1 MSFCLVLSM
10 FIEYISSDVWE
21 AEVQENWQ
29 EPERSL
35 SPHYPSS
42 HMTQMWHK
50 NSCCSTAADSLL
62 FSNYTTNPICIF
74 RTLPSLLFFLSL
86 FSSLPVA
93 RGHNHTTRKSIR
105 KLIKH
110 DTRWAHSI
118 WMKDIGC
125 KVYLPI
131 RRIKSIS
138 SQCKLFPTFSI
149 PSSHFVL
156 LHFLCSQNPLAF
168 TENILYHKCQYCC
181 CTHSCTAHYRINKET
196 QSPSTQAC
204 RHTHTERDYYT
215 PESYSSQF
223 SHTIRQREP
232 ITPSIEYHLNK
243 KRKKPTATHF
253 LLHDTHFPLHL
264 SLPSLTLF
272 NSG

>member
-1 MSFCLVLSM
+1 MSFCLVLSV

-21 AEVQENWQ
+21 AEVQEDWQ

-42 HMTQMWHK
+42 HMTQMWDV

-62 FSNYTTNPICIF
+62 FSKYTTNPICIF

-131 RRIKSIS
+131 RRIKSIIAVNVNS
-138 SQCKLFPTFSI
+138 FPLFPS
-149 PSSHFVL
+149 L
-156 LHFLCSQNPLAF
+156 LLTLCFFISCA
-168 TENILYHKCQYCC
+168 HK
-181 CTHSCTAHYRINKET
+181 T
-196 QSPSTQAC
+196 
-204 RHTHTERDYYT
+204 
-215 PESYSSQF
+215 
-223 SHTIRQREP
+223 
-232 ITPSIEYHLNK
+232 LW
-243 KRKKPTATHF
+243 
-253 LLHDTHFPLHL
+253 
-264 SLPSLTLF
+264 PSLKIFSTINASTAVAHIHAQLTTE
-272 NSG
+272 

>member
-62 FSNYTTNPICIF
+62 FSKYTTNPICIF

-93 RGHNHTTRKSIR
+93 RGHNHTTRKSIK

-110 DTRWAHSI
+110 DTHWAHSI

-131 RRIKSIS
+131 RRIKSIIAVNVNS
-138 SQCKLFPTFSI
+138 FPLFPS
-149 PSSHFVL
+149 L
-156 LHFLCSQNPLAF
+156 LLTLCFFISCA
-168 TENILYHKCQYCC
+168 HK
-181 CTHSCTAHYRINKET
+181 T
-196 QSPSTQAC
+196 
-204 RHTHTERDYYT
+204 
-215 PESYSSQF
+215 
-223 SHTIRQREP
+223 
-232 ITPSIEYHLNK
+232 LW
-243 KRKKPTATHF
+243 
-253 LLHDTHFPLHL
+253 
-264 SLPSLTLF
+264 PSLKIFSTINASTAVAHIHAQLTTE
-272 NSG
+272 